1 MKTRSSVISP
11 TTSRVS
17 DASGET
23 AQRHLTRRHALL
35 AAGLLLY
42 AAIAAGCQTGIP
54 PDALKLSPVSLER
67 RQQQTR
73 KFEGASERD
82 ILMASAGVLQDLGF
96 NIDESETK
104 LGVIVASKMRTAK
117 ETSQII
123 ASLLIGV
130 LTGVSTPTDDR
141 QKIRVCL
148 VTRPVADS
156 NEKLFYVRVTF
167 QRIVWNNSKQIARVE
182 AVEKPE
188 IYQEFFARLSKSIF
202 LEAQQI

>member
-1 MKTRSSVISP
+1 M
-11 TTSRVS
+11 
-17 DASGET
+17 A
-23 AQRHLTRRHALL
+23 
-35 AAGLLLY
+35 Y
-42 AAIAAGCQTGIP
+42 AIFAIGCQTGIP

-73 KFEGASERD
+73 KFDGASERD

-96 NIDESETK
+96 NIDESETR
-104 LGVIVASKMRTAK
+104 LGVIVASKMRTAF
-117 ETSQII
+117 ETGQLVRSFFI
-123 ASLLIGV
+123 AMF
-130 LTGVSTPTDDR
+130 TGVNTPIDDR

-156 NEKLFYVRVTF
+156 NDKAYYVRVTF
-167 QRIVWNNSKQIARVE
+167 QRIIWNTQKQVARVE

-188 IYQEFFARLSKSIF
+188 IYQEFFERLSKSVF